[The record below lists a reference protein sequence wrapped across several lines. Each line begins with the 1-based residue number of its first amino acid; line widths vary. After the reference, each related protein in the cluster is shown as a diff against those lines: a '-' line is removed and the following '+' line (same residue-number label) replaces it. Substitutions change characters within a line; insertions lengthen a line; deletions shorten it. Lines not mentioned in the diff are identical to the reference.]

1 MSAPSMDSIAG
12 SFVALQAAFLPDK
25 TANVDR
31 TIQFDFTGREAGTW
45 TLIVRNG
52 TFAANRGQRNLLMPP
67 SRLTRMTGLDF
78 AGRTQRS
85 ERVYGWQAEGVSA
98 VGGHGPHVLPD
109 LVRPLALT

>member
-1 MSAPSMDSIAG
+1 MSAPSMDTIAG

-52 TFAANRGQRNLLMPP
+52 TFASNQGPAESPNATIAVDSDDWLKILRGELNATSAFMGGKLKVTPASAAMDLMAFQ
-67 SRLTRMTGLDF
+67 SWF
-78 AGRTQRS
+78 AR
-85 ERVYGWQAEGVSA
+85 
-98 VGGHGPHVLPD
+98 
-109 LVRPLALT
+109 